1 MSLDKL
7 IASFE
12 AEKNQKKEAPEEKKA
27 KEPKP
32 LKQKTE
38 KKAVATAK
46 EVKTVKEPAPVVGAS
61 LDFLTSMASPKSM
74 SSKKTVHVD
83 TKLYETLVLI
93 KRKKGISNVGI
104 IIDTIIERFIEDNK
118 AEIKTMLRS
127 DDF

>member
-12 AEKNQKKEAPEEKKA
+12 AEKNQKKDPTEGKKA

-32 LKQKTE
+32 IQEKAEKQADE
-38 KKAVATAK
+38 KPKAVK
-46 EVKTVKEPAPVVGAS
+46 ETAPVVVSS
-61 LDFLTSMASPKSM
+61 LDFLTSMASPKGM
-74 SSKKTVHVD
+74 LSKKTVHVD

-104 IIDTIIERFIEDNK
+104 IIDAIIERFIEENK
-118 AEIKTMLRS
+118 GEIKKMLRS
-127 DDF
+127 DDI